1 MAGNKHWVGT
11 WAAAPAPAE
20 GVVGFN
26 NHTLR
31 MNPRISIGGDHL
43 RVRISNAYGN
53 RPLSIRAARIAL
65 RDKGPATVHGSDRRL
80 TFGGSDGTVIAGGA
94 VQFSD
99 PVDLTVQALADLTVS
114 FHLPGEVLANFSIT
128 GRYARQ
134 TNYISPPG
142 DFTREAVMPVGNL
155 TDQWFFL
162 CGVDVLAGEEAGGVV
177 GLGDS
182 LTDGNIS
189 TIDAFCR
196 WPDQLAR
203 RLAQRGGRPIGVMN
217 NGLGG
222 NRILHDLRG
231 DSGLKRFDRD
241 VLSQPGVT
249 HAIVML
255 GTNDLRNRWAKPDEE
270 VTGEQMIAGLQ
281 QMAVRAHSRGIKL
294 IGATLT
300 PFGNET
306 FMADAWNPTRE
317 KHRITVNKMDPR
329 VRRLRWRRRLRCSA
343 SRPRD
348 PDTDAGGRRLRR
360 WAAPERQ
367 RVLQDGRRDRPRAAR
382 LTRRSGLQR
391 RAQKSRKRRLTR
403 NGVSRNASEALA
415 RHGRVCRLSRCGRR
429 SSWKASS
436 CFSPLRAYATPTSW
450 RCRWAE
456 TI

>member
-1 MAGNKHWVGT
+1 MQGNRHWVGS

-26 NHTLR
+26 NHTIR
-31 MNPRISIGGDHL
+31 MNPRISLGGERL

-53 RPLSIRAARIAL
+53 RPLAIGAARIAL
-65 RDKGPATVHGSDRRL
+65 RDPTNPRGPGIVPGSDRKL
-80 TFGGSDGTVIAGGA
+80 TFGGSDGTAIAAGA

-99 PVDLTVQALADLTVS
+99 PVDLNVPALADLAVS
-114 FHLPGEVLANFSIT
+114 IHLPGEVLASFSIT

-162 CGVDVLAGEEAGGVV
+162 CGVDVLAGSEVGGVV
-177 GLGDS
+177 ALGDS

-203 RLAQRGGRPIGVMN
+203 RLDQRGGRPIGVMN

-222 NRILHDLRG
+222 NRILHDIRG
-231 DSGLKRFDRD
+231 ASGLRRFDRD

-249 HAIVML
+249 HCIVML
-255 GTNDLRNRWAKPDEE
+255 GTNDLRNRWAKPEEE

-294 IGATLT
+294 IAATLT

-306 FMADAWNPTRE
+306 FMANAWNPTRE
-317 KHRITVNKMDPR
+317 KHRVTLNTWIRESGAFDGIADFDAA
-329 VRRLRWRRRLRCSA
+329 VRDQEIPTQMAAKWDCGDGLHQS
-343 SRPRD
+343 
-348 PDTDAGGRRLRR
+348 DAGYCHL
-360 WAAPERQ
+360 AD
-367 RVLQDGRRDRPRAAR
+367 VIDL
-382 LTRRSGLQR
+382 
-391 RAQKSRKRRLTR
+391 
-403 NGVSRNASEALA
+403 AL
-415 RHGRVCRLSRCGRR
+415 LD
-429 SSWKASS
+429 
-436 CFSPLRAYATPTSW
+436 
-450 RCRWAE
+450 
-456 TI
+456 

>member
-1 MAGNKHWVGT
+1 MQGSGHWVGT

-26 NHTLR
+26 NHTMR
-31 MNPRISIGGDHL
+31 MNPRVSIGGDRV
-43 RVRISNAYGN
+43 RVRISNAYGTL
-53 RPLSIRAARIAL
+53 PLTIGAARIAL
-65 RDKGPATVHGSDRRL
+65 RDKGPATFRGSDRTL
-80 TFGGSDGTVIAGGA
+80 TFGGSDGTVIAAGA
-94 VQFSD
+94 VAFSD
-99 PVDLTVQALADLTVS
+99 PVELSVPALADLAVS
-114 FHLPGEVLANFSIT
+114 FHLPGEVLANFAIT

-142 DFTREAVMPVGNL
+142 DFTAEAVMPVGNL

-162 CGVDVLAGEEAGGVV
+162 CGVDVLAPAETGGIVAF
-177 GLGDS
+177 GDS

-203 RLAQRGGRPIGVMN
+203 RLVARQTNSGGRPMGVTN

-241 VLSQPGVT
+241 VLAQPGVT

-255 GTNDLRNRWAKPDEE
+255 GTNDLRNRWAKPEEE

-294 IGATLT
+294 IAATLT

-306 FMADAWNPTRE
+306 FMANAWNPTRE
-317 KHRITVNKMDPR
+317 KHRMTLNTWIRESGAFDGVADFDAA
-329 VRRLRWRRRLRCSA
+329 V
-343 SRPRD
+343 RD
-348 PDTDAGGRRLRR
+348 P
-360 WAAPERQ
+360 ERPTQ
-367 RVLQDGRRDRPRAAR
+367 MAAR
-382 LTRRSGLQR
+382 WDCGDGLHPSDSGYCKMGDAIDL
-391 RAQKSRKRRLTR
+391 
-403 NGVSRNASEALA
+403 AL
-415 RHGRVCRLSRCGRR
+415 
-429 SSWKASS
+429 
-436 CFSPLRAYATPTSW
+436 FD
-450 RCRWAE
+450 
-456 TI
+456 

>member
-1 MAGNKHWVGT
+1 MRGSGKHWVGT

-31 MNPRISIGGDHL
+31 MNPRISLGGSSF
-43 RVRISNAYGN
+43 RVRISNAYGS
-53 RPLSIRAARIAL
+53 RPLVIGAARIAL
-65 RDKGPATVHGSDRRL
+65 RDTSNGLGPAIVRGSDRKL
-80 TFGGSDGTVIAGGA
+80 AFGGSDGTVIAAGA

-99 PVDLTVQALADLTVS
+99 PVELGAPALADLS
-114 FHLPGEVLANFSIT
+114 ISLYLPGEVLANFAIT

-142 DFTREAVMPVGNL
+142 NFAAEAVMPVGNL

-162 CGVDVLAGEEAGGVV
+162 CGVDVVAPPEAGGVV
-177 GLGDS
+177 ALGDS

-203 RLAQRGGRPIGVMN
+203 RLAKHSGRPFGVMN

-241 VLSQPGVT
+241 VLAQPGVT

-255 GTNDLRNRWAKPDEE
+255 GTNDLRNRNAKPEEE

-306 FMADAWNPTRE
+306 FMANAWNPTRE
-317 KHRITVNKMDPR
+317 KHRVTLNTWIRESGAFDGVADFDAA
-329 VRRLRWRRRLRCSA
+329 V
-343 SRPRD
+343 RD
-348 PDTDAGGRRLRR
+348 PERPTQMAARWDCGDGLHQSDAGY
-360 WAAPERQ
+360 
-367 RVLQDGRRDRPRAAR
+367 
-382 LTRRSGLQR
+382 
-391 RAQKSRKRRLTR
+391 
-403 NGVSRNASEALA
+403 
-415 RHGRVCRLSRCGRR
+415 CRLGDAIDLS
-429 SSWKASS
+429 
-436 CFSPLRAYATPTSW
+436 LLD
-450 RCRWAE
+450 
-456 TI
+456 